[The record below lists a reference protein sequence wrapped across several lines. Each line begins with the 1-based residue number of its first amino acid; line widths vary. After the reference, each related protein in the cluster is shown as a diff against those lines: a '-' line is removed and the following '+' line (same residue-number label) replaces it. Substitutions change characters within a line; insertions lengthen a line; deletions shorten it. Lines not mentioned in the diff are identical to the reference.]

1 MSVRGLAVLAT
12 LLHLAVAPMAHAEP
26 GLDATRTAALAKA
39 AGTVTAALLAKDG
52 AAMFDLLPPALTA
65 AMAAATGNSLPAFRA
80 MFIDNIA
87 SNRPGTEVF
96 AHRLDLDGMEVFA
109 GDDGR
114 TYALLPTRMQAADP
128 WRGRFRLEGTTV
140 AVPEGDAW
148 HFFTIADANGLA
160 MILSAYPA
168 LAGAGLTAAVLT
180 PEP

>member
-1 MSVRGLAVLAT
+1 MSARGLAVLAT
-12 LLHLAVAPMAHAEP
+12 LLGVAAAPAAAAGP
-26 GLDATRTAALAKA
+26 GLDEARSAALAEA

-52 AAMFDLLPPALTA
+52 AAMFDLLPPALTE

-80 MFIDNIA
+80 LFVDNIA
-87 SNRPGTEVF
+87 SNRPGTEVL
-96 AHRLDLDGMEVFA
+96 AHRLDLDRMEVLA

-114 TYALLPTRMQAADP
+114 TYALLPTWMQAVDP

-148 HFFTIADANGLA
+148 HFFSIADAQGLA
-160 MILSAYPA
+160 MILSVYPA
-168 LAGAGLTAAVLT
+168 LAEAGLAPAVLT